1 MIKGKFL
8 LMALFFIL
16 AFFPLK
22 ATSVIIDAENWQEI
36 QECKDPDQGVYHTCN
51 HDHNMDYR
59 YAYVNSKAVVN
70 LDIYCPDG
78 YHRCTGFMI
87 SPSLMMTAI
96 HCIMTKYYTVGEDRC
111 GRGCDV
117 DADNTTIIATFGL
130 ERDLSSGRIGKSSTY
145 NCRIYAYTTRYDLA
159 ILECDGYPGSEWGY
173 LKLPTVGYSVSEG
186 DELYVISVN
195 RYYNGDIL
203 QNRYGDKNWERY
215 ENNNSL
221 KFSGYCH
228 IEAFDGDKLFLYDS
242 CKYELDFLCYWTFK
256 AFRYTCDTLKGSSGG
271 PVFKRNYG
279 EFYDTVVGVV
289 SEDWWGPHI
298 DWPPWDPKENEN
310 WAGNIVRAVEDG
322 WLVDSDG
329 DKVVDYND
337 NCPGIYNPLQLDRDG
352 DGIGNDCD
360 NCIDVFNPS
369 QSDRDG
375 DGVGDDCD
383 LCIGGNDKI
392 GDINDSDKDGFYG
405 ECDKCIGK
413 PTDIVG
419 NLDPDGDGFGNACD
433 NCPLVP
439 NRDQKDRNGDGIGD
453 ACDYDNDGV
462 MDRDDNCPIV
472 FNPSQTDIDGDG
484 RGDACDEDKDGDRF
498 RILPYVYDIGNGD
511 INYGKMRYN
520 SDINDWLK
528 EFNIDLDE
536 DGYAD
541 GYFSIDPYSYTNN
554 FKYSKQNSTQWMQ
567 SCINSC
573 QNLVDIIRASSI
585 LAINRQRYKKIGW
598 CDDGLLSCG
607 VNVNG
612 EKIPVPNLNPYNSNH
627 IKAFMESDCRE
638 ILANCGDAIFSV
650 KDDQGKY
657 LSDDTQCLNICDKG
671 RIDKCSTVTFESD
684 DIYNTKFTDYC
695 LKEDNRRYCVNRFKN
710 PDDLQ
715 KDSNGNGISDIC
727 EGSLGYVDIVG
738 YSQKVYVSQ
747 RVDNTLF
754 ANMCKVTGR
763 DAVKISTKDVDL
775 SMAVVP
781 SRKFMYCPNYPNS
794 LEGCVDF
801 DFGNS
806 THRSSPDKFVL
817 SEKGID
823 VSMGVCKCQLSNGE
837 SIDKCREKCP
847 LSSDFR
853 YDILGARY
861 YNPITT
867 EGTWFFNTQVD
878 KGAFCYDLED
888 AYYKR
893 PTGRRFVNNRWVTVD
908 NSQYCSSKIYPS
920 IRIADSIV
928 SPVLAS
934 IFNRIWDYNVYKFY
948 QLTEKYGSKDKND
961 NLIDV
966 FFYKGSEVSIKN
978 NLNDTKTKV
987 IPEIYTQFA
996 VGYNRNPKTGE
1007 YQKREIVRCSGNI
1020 GSDYGQCS
1028 SEVGK
1033 WLLLANREYNACK
1046 GSLLDADLGKIST
1059 VDTIENKIPPP
1070 IGWDIPDKPGWKS
1083 NYTLLLD
1090 PPKGCTDCV
1099 GKYLFIYDPERSSVR
1114 NYYSYSDGS
1123 IRGAVIPAGLK
1134 FHSTNTNV
1142 SSLKKL
1148 GISDD
1153 DREREVVFVYGGVD
1167 GENRVRNDLYVV
1179 WFSDD
1184 LSVANVYKYQSPNIS
1199 QEEFPKVRDA
1209 VVVYNKER
1217 NNLYILD
1224 GFGYGDVFKKDA
1236 YVLDFDNGMLIK
1248 RGVENAMGSGSW
1260 LDIEW
1265 ISDLVFV
1272 YDEKRDMLYGFGG
1285 RSDTGMMDGVMAINL
1300 GSMLAVYRWGE
1311 MSKGIGARGGM
1322 GSYYDKET
1330 NRVYFIGGYDLYGG
1344 SVRYH
1349 NDIWGYDID
1358 TGRWQQIVQDTTS
1371 IPKVVSGV
1379 LSLNVNRDGFTY
1391 YGGMCPE
1398 ADCSEKREM
1407 VWRFNLSLNKWILT
1421 KFVSPVILEENKP
1434 IAGEYTKEYPP
1445 KISVLIPVDAA
1456 KKVNPKLVKVVNN
1469 SNTLKFGVSDSKNKR
1484 VVSGIRGSPEIYG
1497 LFSGIRGSEYRV
1509 EIEPDVNFSED
1520 VVNDFEVTL
1529 MSVEIKD
1536 RPDFT
1541 YKYGGIRGMDVEGK
1555 YVYAVGS
1562 RGLEILE
1569 VVGDKLELKSRNIL
1583 FGLATGIR
1591 VRDGI
1596 AYISNGPFGLSV
1608 VDVTNPEEPKVIGE
1622 ELLIGIS
1629 WDVEVV
1635 GGYAYVSTGVF
1646 GVQVVNIN
1654 DITNPR
1660 WEDVILVKGI
1670 GRDIRYYE
1678 NRLIVENVNDKALI
1692 VVDLE
1697 SKKEIKRIKVKEKV
1711 EGMEVVGD
1719 ELHIETKKDGVIVY
1733 DIINLLE
1740 KERYEDGM
1748 GLLFGRYAG
1757 KKFIKVDERKGIEVY
1772 GIRE

>member
-1 MIKGKFL
+1 MSKKAIILCIFL
-8 LMALFFIL
+8 LIGLREVLADDFRFLTEREANEWREIIANLDKYIVKAEHKAYPGRYSLADKYGYGPSRQFEGTCWPHAIINGLRYSLMRDYLGTNPNPNYRNSPFMLSSIYPYQCWFINQGKQSCEECINSKSANQSYL
-16 AFFPLK
+16 H
-22 ATSVIIDAENWQEI
+22 IYEI
-36 QECKDPDQGVYHTCN
+36 VTQCSLECKENGDCESENNCKCRKNERRCQPCGAGGGVSFMLDNYMRMETVK
-51 HDHNMDYR
+51 YR
-59 YAYVNSKAVVN
+59 YKER
-70 LDIYCPDG
+70 IGCP
-78 YHRCTGFMI
+78 YQE
-87 SPSLMMTAI
+87 
-96 HCIMTKYYTVGEDRC
+96 VGERCMNRGEPNHYECPARKIENHETGEVEYIYDNINFNDSFYSNMCLVDPYTADKRLRYKAKRAYELVCDCRNFLDKNRCKKYCIKDVILQDRPVMV
-111 GRGCDV
+111 DV
-117 DADNTTIIATFGL
+117 DNGAHAILLIGWDDDSESFIFQNSHGELGPLTGGWGSYK
-130 ERDLSSGRIGKSSTY
+130 DIGKIGSMVVIEGTEIDDGKSGW
-145 NCRIYAYTTRYDLA
+145 ATRD
-159 ILECDGYPGSEWGY
+159 D
-173 LKLPTVGYSVSEG
+173 
-186 DELYVISVN
+186 
-195 RYYNGDIL
+195 
-203 QNRYGDKNWERY
+203 
-215 ENNNSL
+215 
-221 KFSGYCH
+221 
-228 IEAFDGDKLFLYDS
+228 DGDGIINGF
-242 CKYELDFLCYWTFK
+242 
-256 AFRYTCDTLKGSSGG
+256 
-271 PVFKRNYG
+271 
-279 EFYDTVVGVV
+279 
-289 SEDWWGPHI
+289 
-298 DWPPWDPKENEN
+298 
-310 WAGNIVRAVEDG
+310 
-322 WLVDSDG
+322 
-329 DKVVDYND
+329 D
-337 NCPGIYNPLQLDRDG
+337 NCPYTYNPDQVDRDFDGVGDACDNCVPPEDLVVYTFPPDLWYEYSSEQKREWAKYINPLQEDRDG
-352 DGIGNDCD
+352 DL
-360 NCIDVFNPS
+360 
-369 QSDRDG
+369 
-375 DGVGDDCD
+375 VGD
-383 LCIGGNDKI
+383 
-392 GDINDSDKDGFYG
+392 S
-405 ECDKCIGK
+405 
-413 PTDIVG
+413 
-419 NLDPDGDGFGNACD
+419 CD
-433 NCPLVP
+433 NCPHIF
-439 NRDQKDRNGDGIGD
+439 NISQSDIDRDGIGD
-453 ACDYDNDGV
+453 ACDN
-462 MDRDDNCPIV
+462 
-472 FNPSQTDIDGDG
+472 
-484 RGDACDEDKDGDRF
+484 DKDGDGF
-498 RILPYVYDIGNGD
+498 YSVPKGDESPNIMRISDPDD
-511 INYGKMRYN
+511 FN
-520 SDINDWLK
+520 SKLS
-528 EFNIDLDE
+528 FDLDM

-541 GYFSIDPYSYTNN
+541 FYSSITKYKWEKRDITACINECKERAQYFIEKVKEINDKIENFRNIEGVSFCGRKIRELNFTKTKTILGDIYNPDLIGSCGDIGLWKFRGTGVYNVDDFCKRECRVDLCSTNN
-554 FKYSKQNSTQWMQ
+554 FDKNETKEYYFTNF
-567 SCINSC
+567 CINK
-573 QNLVDIIRASSI
+573 
-585 LAINRQRYKKIGW
+585 INSGDLK
-598 CDDGLLSCG
+598 
-607 VNVNG
+607 N
-612 EKIPVPNLNPYNSNH
+612 NPCRNWFYNPGMYQ
-627 IKAFMESDCRE
+627 A
-638 ILANCGDAIFSV
+638 
-650 KDDQGKY
+650 
-657 LSDDTQCLNICDKG
+657 
-671 RIDKCSTVTFESD
+671 
-684 DIYNTKFTDYC
+684 
-695 LKEDNRRYCVNRFKN
+695 
-710 PDDLQ
+710 
-715 KDSNGNGISDIC
+715 DSNNNGISDIC
-727 EGSLGYVDIVG
+727 EGSLGYVNIAD
-738 YSQKVYVSQ
+738 YSQKVYISQ

-823 VSMGVCKCQLSNGE
+823 VSMGVCKYEIREEGFNE
-837 SIDKCREKCP
+837 SKIRIQCP
-847 LSSDFR
+847 LSSNGNPVDFR
-853 YDILGARY
+853 DVWNNRSRY

-908 NSQYCSSKIYPS
+908 NSQYCSGKIYPS

-928 SPVLAS
+928 SPVLVS
-934 IFNRIWDYNVYKFY
+934 IFNRVWDYNVYKFY

-1007 YQKREIVRCSGNI
+1007 YKNREIVKCSGNI

-1033 WLLLANREYNACK
+1033 WLLLANRDYNACK
-1046 GSLLDADLGKIST
+1046 GSLFDADLGKIST

-1083 NYTLLLD
+1083 NYTLLVD

-1142 SSLKKL
+1142 SSLRKL

-1248 RGVENAMGSGSW
+1248 RGVENAMGSWSW

-1285 RSDTGMMDGVMAINL
+1285 RSDRGMMDGVMAINL

-1311 MSKGIGARGGM
+1311 MSKGMGARGGM

-1358 TGRWQQIVQDTTS
+1358 TGRWQQISGDTTS

-1398 ADCSEKREM
+1398 VDCSEKREM

-1469 SNTLKFGVSDSKNKR
+1469 SNTLRFGVSDSKNNR

-1509 EIEPDVNFSED
+1509 EIEPDVNFRED

-1529 MSVEIKD
+1529 KSAEIKD

-1569 VVGDKLELKSRNIL
+1569 VVGDKLELKSRNVL

-1596 AYISNGPFGLSV
+1596 AYISNGPFGLSI

-1646 GVQVVNIN
+1646 GIQVVNIN

-1678 NRLIVENVNDKALI
+1678 NKLIVESVNDKVLI

-1697 SKKEIKRIKVKEKV
+1697 SKKEMKRIKVKEKV
-1711 EGMEVVGD
+1711 EGMEVLGN
-1719 ELHIETKKDGVIVY
+1719 ELHIDTKRDGVIVY
-1733 DIINLLE
+1733 DLINLLE

-1748 GLLFGRYAG
+1748 GLLFGKYAG